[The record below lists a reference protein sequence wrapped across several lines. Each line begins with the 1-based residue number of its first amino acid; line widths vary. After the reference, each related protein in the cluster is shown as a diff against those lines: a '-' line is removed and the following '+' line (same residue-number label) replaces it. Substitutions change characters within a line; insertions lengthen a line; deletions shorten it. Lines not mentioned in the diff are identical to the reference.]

1 MVLVSIIQ
9 LLEGNFK
16 EIGKKIK
23 DMVKVNKHGLMD
35 LSMKEIMK
43 RIKNQEM
50 VSFSTIMATFI
61 QDK

>member
-16 EIGKKIK
+16 DIGKKIK

-35 LSMKEIMK
+35 LFTKEITK
-43 RIKNQEM
+43 RIKNQETA
-50 VSFSTIMATFI
+50 SFSTIMVTFI